1 VRPTWVGLVLFPH
14 PRPHLR
20 LGFACDEHRF
30 QLAVSRPIEPPDHVE
45 LERRRERVRSTIED
59 KQPWVPD
66 EPIAT
71 GREADKLLAAARRW
85 FEQHPTNPA

>member
-1 VRPTWVGLVLFPH
+1 VPPTWAGLVLFPH

-30 QLAVSRPIEPPDHVE
+30 QLAVSRPIEPRDHVE
-45 LERRRERVRSTIED
+45 AEAERVRSTIED

-85 FEQHPTNPA
+85 YEQHFTDTA